1 MNFLIKSN
9 ERMVC
14 IGDSITDCGR
24 RGEFVPFGNG
34 YVKLFRDMLLG
45 NFPERKIEII
55 NKGIGGNTVLDLRRR
70 WEDDVIYHKPDW
82 LSVLIGINDVHRV
95 LSKGPMWE
103 ELDPAK
109 FRMYYDELLKE
120 AKEKVHCKIV
130 LLEPFYITVSKT
142 DKWRVLVQKELTP
155 YRKVVADMSE
165 KYNTLL
171 IKTQDIFN
179 KHLKYRE
186 SETFCNEPVHP
197 NQTGHIVIAN
207 ALFNLLKR

>member
-1 MNFLIKSN
+1 MDFLIENNQK
-9 ERMVC
+9 MVC

-24 RGEFVPFGNG
+24 RGDFAPFGNG
-34 YVKLFRDMLLG
+34 YVKLFKDMLIA

-55 NKGIGGNTVLDLRRR
+55 NKGIGGNTILDLKRR

-82 LSVLIGINDVHRV
+82 LSILIGINDVHMV
-95 LSKGPMWE
+95 ISKGPMWE
-103 ELDPAK
+103 ELEPVK

-120 AKEKVHCKIV
+120 AKEKVRCKMV

-142 DKWRVLVQKELTP
+142 DEWRVLVQKELEP
-155 YRKVVADMSE
+155 YRKVVADLSK

-171 IKTQDIFN
+171 LKTQDIFN
-179 KHLKYRE
+179 NHLKYRE

-197 NQTGHIVIAN
+197 NQTGHIIIAN
-207 ALFNLLKR
+207 ELFRLLRK